1 MASFWKSFEK
11 FLFQWSKNYSCKHAR
26 TSTLQLFKSNF
37 WRVFTF
43 GPTGALPWHTAEATY
58 VAATEQPLWSLE
70 RCWCWGC
77 YLLLSYTVLSTS
89 LEVDKQ
95 AASEKKQLEGG
106 LRTSDTI
113 ECMKNSRE
121 KMASHSLQLL
131 TFLVLNWDDFCLKV
145 YRKFWNLLKWGNAAL
160 TKIDHIFKN
169 KAVQKLKWS

>member
-1 MASFWKSFEK
+1 MASFEEFWEVSLSMVKKLQFQSYLLERQFHN
-11 FLFQWSKNYSCKHAR
+11 FLIQFLAGFYVWPNWC
-26 TSTLQLFKSNF
+26 
-37 WRVFTF
+37 V
-43 GPTGALPWHTAEATY
+43 ALPWHTAEATY

-113 ECMKNSRE
+113 ECMKNSRG
-121 KMASHSLQLL
+121 KMASHSLPISQSYLCSCISVRIKAWL
-131 TFLVLNWDDFCLKV
+131 RTKVRGDFNIHGTR
-145 YRKFWNLLKWGNAAL
+145 YF
-160 TKIDHIFKN
+160 
-169 KAVQKLKWS
+169 